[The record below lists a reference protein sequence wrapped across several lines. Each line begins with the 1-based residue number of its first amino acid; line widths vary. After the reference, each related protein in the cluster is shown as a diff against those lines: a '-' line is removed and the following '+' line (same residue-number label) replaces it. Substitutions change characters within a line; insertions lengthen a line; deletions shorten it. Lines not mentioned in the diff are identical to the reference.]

1 MRSCSLNYR
10 HPWGVS
16 LDFVPILRAG
26 QLCWKR
32 TSKTAAFDLCIDPID
47 NRGERQEWCSI
58 SGYFPRKTHESSNVT
73 LAVKRSARAARQEL
87 ERIKSIADVAEF
99 FHQRSNVQFR
109 RFSLENYVQTHLA
122 WGLCL
127 LALGK
132 RKEGEHHLE
141 KYCAQFGVDRNDRVL
156 RQAEKATMRGAP
168 M

>member
-1 MRSCSLNYR
+1 MVIVITVLGRGLQRASLYGRQCRTVNSLRCSPTGFELKTPN
-10 HPWGVS
+10 WLFDDIS
-16 LDFVPILRAG
+16 
-26 QLCWKR
+26 R
-32 TSKTAAFDLCIDPID
+32 TGCVLVY
-47 NRGERQEWCSI
+47 CS
-58 SGYFPRKTHESSNVT
+58 
-73 LAVKRSARAARQEL
+73 
-87 ERIKSIADVAEF
+87 EF